1 MEEKEEFV
9 LPEEENPLAG
19 QINCC
24 PNIKLNLSGVIT
36 ELGTNIA
43 KSRFVITPDMLVDEE
58 GLANSGFVFNAAT
71 YVAQAVLNVSNTMVM
86 SSKVAFFAPAK
97 LGDIIEFEATSK
109 LSNLRKR
116 EVKVVGTL
124 REIKIFEGI
133 FQVVASDEHILKIN
147 EDELAKQEKIRK
159 REAKERRASA

>member
-9 LPEEENPLAG
+9 LPEEENPLAS

-36 ELGTNIA
+36 ELGSNLA
-43 KSRFVITPDMLVDEE
+43 KSRFVITSDMLVDEE

-71 YVAQAVLNVSNTMVM
+71 YVAQAVLNVNNTMVM

-97 LGDIIEFEATSK
+97 LGDVIEFEASSK
-109 LSNLRKR
+109 LSNLKKR

-124 REIKIFEGI
+124 REIKIFEGM

-147 EDELAKQEKIRK
+147 EEEIEKQEKARK
-159 REAKERRASA
+159 KEAKLKRASA